1 MRNSYYNNIIYSH
14 TMENPCRFNLTS
26 ILKFKQSI
34 KDKEKSTC
42 AVHIPFL
49 SVWQK
54 GNSVSGS

>member
-1 MRNSYYNNIIYSH
+1 
-14 TMENPCRFNLTS
+14 MENPCRFNLTS